1 MQNLLILYN
10 PYYNQEMI
18 EDHIRILN
26 KSENPNNA
34 KVAFGKIRSKMR
46 DYDNSGQEVLDTIF
60 RSINSKNPMQLFLTD
75 FSSMYV
81 CYVEKVSI
89 ELNGVKAPEYYEN
102 LDVESWFI
110 ISDMREIIRNNFE
123 YVREQVLVQF
133 TTPTYKNHTYRL
145 YGNRYDYPLVVE
157 QKNPINYFENF
168 LEGERNFAKVF
179 KSNKYSLIQ
188 QDLMHYIFGKKLL
201 YSMHPDSL
209 ESLVTAEVQ
218 YAEHKENAT
227 YDFSTV
233 VILYSKVFENE
244 SYYFLKELFKQLM
257 IYDCDLENIEYQVQ
271 GHKYTLYD
279 YLTQKPNIGTNKYL
293 IGNPKIFTAYKE
305 FYHDYRKYSKLLNLL
320 RFELKNA
327 ITNIQKIRN
336 AAAHGGSTSKQD
348 CEAVRSIILGVG
360 EIGIISSIL
369 TEHKLIL

>member
-26 KSENPNNA
+26 SSESPSNA
-34 KVAFGKIRSKMR
+34 KVAFGKIHSKMR
-46 DYDNSGQEVLDTIF
+46 DYDNSGQEVLDTLF
-60 RSINSKNPMQLFLTD
+60 ASVTSENPMQLFLTD

-81 CYVEKVSI
+81 CYVEKVTQK
-89 ELNGVKAPEYYEN
+89 LNGIESPKYYES

-110 ISDMREIIRNNFE
+110 ISDIREIIRNDFE

-133 TTPTYKNHTYRL
+133 TTPTYKNHTFRL
-145 YGNRYDYPLVVE
+145 YGNRYDYPLIVE
-157 QKNPINYFENF
+157 QKTPLNYFEDF
-168 LEGERNFAKVF
+168 KKGERNFNKVF
-179 KSNKYSLIQ
+179 KSSKYALVQ
-188 QDLMHYIFGKKLL
+188 QDLIHYIFGKELL

-209 ESLVTAEVQ
+209 ESLITAEVQ

-227 YDFSTV
+227 YDFSTI

-244 SYYFLKELFKQLM
+244 SYYFLRKLFRELM
-257 IYDCDLENIEYQVQ
+257 AYDCDLENIEYQVQ

-279 YLTQKPNIGTNKYL
+279 YLTHKPNIGTNKYL
-293 IGNPKIFTAYKE
+293 VSNFKISSAYKE
-305 FYHDYRKYSKLLNLL
+305 CYSDYRKYANLLNLL

-327 ITNIQKIRN
+327 INEIQKIRN
-336 AAAHGGSTSKQD
+336 EAAHGGSTSKQD
-348 CEAVRSIILGVG
+348 CETVRKKILGIG
-360 EIGIISSIL
+360 EMGIVLSIL
-369 TEHKLIL
+369 KTKELL

>member
-26 KSENPNNA
+26 KAENPNNA

-46 DYDNSGQEVLDTIF
+46 DYDNSGQKVLDTLF
-60 RSINSKNPMQLFLTD
+60 SSVSSKNPMQLFLTD

-81 CYVEKVSI
+81 CYVEKVTQ
-89 ELNGVKAPEYYEN
+89 ELNEVEAPKYYEN
-102 LDVESWFI
+102 LDVESWFVV
-110 ISDMREIIRNNFE
+110 SDMREIIRNDFE

-133 TTPTYKNHTYRL
+133 TTPTYKNHTFRL

-157 QKNPINYFENF
+157 QKNSLNYFENF
-168 LEGERNFAKVF
+168 QEGERNFTRVF
-179 KSNKYSLIQ
+179 KSSKYALIQ
-188 QDLMHYIFGKKLL
+188 QDLIHYIFGKDLL
-201 YSMHPDSL
+201 YSLHPDSL

-227 YDFSTV
+227 YDFSTI

-244 SYYFLKELFKQLM
+244 SYYFLRELFKNLM
-257 IYDCDLENIEYQVQ
+257 IYDCDLENVEYQVQ

-293 IGNPKIFTAYKE
+293 ISNPKIFTAYKE
-305 FYHDYRKYSKLLNLL
+305 CYSNYRKYANLLNLL
-320 RFELKNA
+320 RFELKEA
-327 ITNIQKIRN
+327 ISKIQKIRN
-336 AAAHGGSTSKQD
+336 EAAHGSSTSKQD
-348 CEAVRSIILGVG
+348 CEVVRNIILGIG
-360 EIGIISSIL
+360 EMGIIASIL
-369 TEHKLIL
+369 RAKKYL